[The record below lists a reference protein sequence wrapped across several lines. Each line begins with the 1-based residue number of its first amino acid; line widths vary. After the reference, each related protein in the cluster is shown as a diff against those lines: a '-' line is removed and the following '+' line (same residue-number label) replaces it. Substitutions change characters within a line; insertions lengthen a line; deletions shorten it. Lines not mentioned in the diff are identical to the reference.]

1 MPLIAEIVLADA
13 IGSFDKKY
21 SYLVPENLIGRVV
34 QGCRVTVP
42 FGRAN
47 ILKQGMVVRVNET
60 EDVPK
65 TFKSVAELIDDEPI
79 LNDEMLKMC
88 LWMKEQTFCT
98 YYDAVKA
105 MLPAGLGYKFS
116 AVYSVNKE
124 FVSISLLSEKEK
136 AVYDFIAAC
145 GECDAQR
152 LEKNFCDFKDIISSL
167 NEKEAV
173 LFNNTL
179 IRRLGDAT
187 RKYLKLCDDVN
198 LSDAKLTERQREI
211 AELVAI
217 SGSVSIKEIQYFT
230 GVTLSVI
237 NSLAKKGIIEIF
249 DKEEFRTPYKLGRIE
264 NRTPINLTDEQSI
277 AYSGL
282 KAEMLSG
289 EAHTSLLYG
298 VTGSGKTQVFLKLV
312 DDAVD
317 SNKGVII
324 MVPEIALT
332 PQMIEIFSHRYG
344 DKIAIFH
351 SAMSLG
357 KRMDEYKRIKQG
369 RALIAI
375 GTRSAVFAPFN
386 DLGLI
391 IIDEEQEHTYK
402 SEKSPR
408 FHTRDLAR
416 FRAKYHKALL
426 CLASATPSME
436 TYSAAINGRYGLYTL
451 KNRYGSAVLPDVSV
465 VDMRKEA
472 QDGNRSSIS
481 RELADSIE
489 KELKEKKQ
497 VILLLN
503 RRGHNTYV
511 SCPACGYVS
520 TCPNCSVSLTY
531 HSANGRLMC
540 HYCGYS
546 EPVAKKCPEC
556 DCETM
561 RFSGAGTQKLEEE
574 LNLLFPEARVLRLDA
589 DSTMARDSYQTH
601 LTAFANGEYDI
612 LLGTQMVA
620 KGLDFPKVSL
630 VGVIGADQA
639 LYSDDYRGFE
649 RTFSL
654 LTQVVGRAGR
664 SGGTSKAIIQTNDP
678 TNNIIELAKN
688 QDYESF
694 YNSEILT
701 RKLMIFPPFCDI
713 CQLSVSS
720 SNREIAE
727 STINEILSNIKNL
740 VDGDFK
746 DIKLIILGPTPAV
759 VPKVNNKYRFRML
772 IKCKNNAR
780 FREMLNIATDIKF
793 KQDAVFA
800 IDFNPESVI

>member
-1 MPLIAEIVLADA
+1 MPFTAEIVLADA
-13 IGSFDKKY
+13 IGAFDKKY
-21 SYLVPENLIGRVV
+21 SYLVPENLIGRAVE
-34 QGCRVTVP
+34 GSRVTVP
-42 FGRAN
+42 FGRGN
-47 ILKQGMVVRVNET
+47 ILKQGMIVQINNSENIS
-60 EDVPK
+60 DK
-65 TFKSVAELIDDEPI
+65 LKSITELIDDGPV

-105 MLPAGLGYKFS
+105 MLPAGFGYKFS
-116 AVYSVNKE
+116 AVYSVNKN
-124 FVSISLLSEKEK
+124 FVSCSLLSEDER
-136 AVYDFIAAC
+136 AVYDYIAAC
-145 GECDAQR
+145 GECDAQK
-152 LEKNFCDFKDIISSL
+152 LEKNFADFKDIISSL

-173 LFNNTL
+173 LLNNTL
-179 IRRLGDAT
+179 VRRLGDAT
-187 RKYLKLCDDVN
+187 RKYLKLCDDVD
-198 LSDAKLTERQREI
+198 LSVVKLTDRQREI
-211 AELVAI
+211 AELVAM

-237 NSLAKKGIIEIF
+237 NALAKKGVIEIF
-249 DKEEFRTPYKLGRIE
+249 EKEEFRTPYKLGRVE
-264 NRTPINLTDEQSI
+264 NRTPITLTDEQNI
-277 AYSGL
+277 AYLGL
-282 KAEMLSG
+282 KAEMFSG

-312 DDAVD
+312 DDTVD
-317 SNKGVII
+317 NNKGVII

-332 PQMIEIFSHRYG
+332 PQMIEIFSQRYG
-344 DKIAIFH
+344 DKIAVFH

-408 FHTRDLAR
+408 FHARDLAR
-416 FRAKYHKALL
+416 FRAKYHNALL

-436 TYSAAINGRYGLYTL
+436 TYSAALTGIYGLYTL
-451 KNRYGSAVLPDVSV
+451 KNRFGAAVLPEVSV

-489 KELKEKKQ
+489 RELQENNQ
-497 VILLLN
+497 IILLLN

-546 EPVAKKCPEC
+546 ETVNKKCPEC

-561 RFSGAGTQKLEEE
+561 RFSGAGTQKVEEE
-574 LNLLFPEARVLRLDA
+574 LNLLFPKARILRLDA
-589 DSTMARDSYQTH
+589 DSTMARDSYQNH
-601 LTAFANGEYDI
+601 LSAFANGVYDI

-694 YNSEILT
+694 YNAEILT

-720 SNREIAE
+720 ANREIAE
-727 STINEILSNIKNL
+727 STIKEIFANIKSL

-746 DIKLIILGPTPAV
+746 DIKLIILGPTPAA

-772 IKCKNNAR
+772 IKCKNNLR
-780 FREMLNIATDIKF
+780 FREMLNTATDIKL

-800 IDFNPESVI
+800 VDINPESVM

>member
-1 MPLIAEIVLADA
+1 MPFTAEIVLADA
-13 IGSFDKKY
+13 IGAFDKKY
-21 SYLVPENLIGRVV
+21 SYLVPENLIGRAVE
-34 QGCRVTVP
+34 GSRVTVP
-42 FGRAN
+42 FGRGN
-47 ILKQGMVVRVNET
+47 ILKQGMIIKVEAK
-60 EDVPK
+60 EEVPQNL
-65 TFKSVAELIDDEPI
+65 KSITELIDDEPV

-105 MLPAGLGYKFS
+105 MLPAGFGYKFS
-116 AVYSVNKE
+116 AVYSANKN
-124 FVSISLLSEKEK
+124 FVSCSLLSEDER
-136 AVYDFIAAC
+136 AVYDYIAAC
-145 GECDAQR
+145 GECDAQK
-152 LEKNFCDFKDIISSL
+152 LEKNFANFKDIISSL

-173 LFNNTL
+173 LLNNTL
-179 IRRLGDAT
+179 VRRLGDAT
-187 RKYLKLCDDVN
+187 RKYLKLCDDVD
-198 LSDAKLTERQREI
+198 LSVVKLTDRQREI
-211 AELVAI
+211 AELVAM

-237 NSLAKKGIIEIF
+237 NALAKKGILEIF
-249 DKEEFRTPYKLGRIE
+249 DKEEFRTPYKLGRVE
-264 NRTPINLTDEQSI
+264 NRTSIILTDEQNI
-277 AYSGL
+277 AYLGL
-282 KAEMLSG
+282 KAEMFSG

-317 SNKGVII
+317 NNKGVII

-332 PQMIEIFSHRYG
+332 PQMIEIFSQRYG
-344 DKIAIFH
+344 DKIAVFH

-408 FHTRDLAR
+408 FHARDLAR
-416 FRAKYHKALL
+416 FRAKYHNALL

-436 TYSAAINGRYGLYTL
+436 TYSAALTGIYGLYTL
-451 KNRYGSAVLPDVSV
+451 KNRFGAAVLPEVSV

-489 KELKEKKQ
+489 RELQENNQ
-497 VILLLN
+497 IILLLN

-546 EPVAKKCPEC
+546 ETVNKKCPEC

-561 RFSGAGTQKLEEE
+561 RFSGAGTQKVEEE
-574 LNLLFPEARVLRLDA
+574 LNLLFPKARILRLDA
-589 DSTMARDSYQTH
+589 DSTMARDSYQNH
-601 LTAFANGEYDI
+601 LSAFANGVYDI

-678 TNNIIELAKN
+678 TNNIIELARN

-694 YNSEILT
+694 YNTEILT

-720 SNREIAE
+720 ANREIAE
-727 STINEILSNIKNL
+727 STINEILANIKNL

-746 DIKLIILGPTPAV
+746 DTKLIILGPTPAA

-772 IKCKNNAR
+772 IKCKNNLR
-780 FREMLNIATDIKF
+780 FREMLNTATDIKL

-800 IDFNPESVI
+800 VDINPESIM